1 MDTRRIMVALD
12 GSAMAEAALPVAES
26 LASRTETTFILVR
39 AADALDAAE
48 KYLETVAT
56 ALTTRGF
63 EKVETLPMYGP
74 AAAAILEAARTHEPG
89 LIVMATRG
97 RTARSCSQVSRRRL
111 FAARRR
117 PCSSSVRVIRRG
129 GRRTG
134 VASPASVNASLS
146 PGRGHDD
153 DCPECSDDATK

>member
-89 LIVMATRG
+89 LIVMATSGRSRVRPLMFASVAEAVVRG
-97 RTARSCSQVSRRRL
+97 TQTPVFLVRAGDPPGRS
-111 FAARRR
+111 AY
-117 PCSSSVRVIRRG
+117 RRG
-129 GRRTG
+129 VSSEREREPVTG
-134 VASPASVNASLS
+134 SWP
-146 PGRGHDD
+146 
-153 DCPECSDDATK
+153 